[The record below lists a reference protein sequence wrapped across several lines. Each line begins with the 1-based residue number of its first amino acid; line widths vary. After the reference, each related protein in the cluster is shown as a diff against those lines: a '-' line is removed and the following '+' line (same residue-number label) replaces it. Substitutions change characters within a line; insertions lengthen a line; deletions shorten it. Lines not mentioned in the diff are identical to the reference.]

1 MTEKTKRKVKINVID
16 ILIILLV
23 VALIATVIYRV
34 YTGVNDDK
42 SPMSSKYVITFE
54 CEDYNSLVSYL
65 KKGEAV
71 YFAENG
77 RLLGNMYAPKG
88 SEGAAFVVADDER
101 DGNKKDFT
109 YTVETIRGYIS
120 LTGDAVKSKTAD
132 YYSIGDMNVTVGSII
147 EVYTN
152 EAQFTLTV
160 KSIDAK

>member
-1 MTEKTKRKVKINVID
+1 MADTTKKKVKINVID

-23 VALIATVIYRV
+23 VALIATVIFRV
-34 YTGVNDDK
+34 YTGVNSDK
-42 SPMSSKYVITFE
+42 SPSRSKYVITFE
-54 CEDYNSLVSYL
+54 CTDYNTLVSHL
-65 KKGEAV
+65 KNGEAV

-77 RLLGNMYAPKG
+77 RLLGNMYKPKG
-88 SEGAAFVVADDER
+88 EEGAAFIVDKDER

-120 LTGDAVKSKTAD
+120 LTGEAAKSQTAD

-152 EAQFTLTV
+152 ETQFTLTV